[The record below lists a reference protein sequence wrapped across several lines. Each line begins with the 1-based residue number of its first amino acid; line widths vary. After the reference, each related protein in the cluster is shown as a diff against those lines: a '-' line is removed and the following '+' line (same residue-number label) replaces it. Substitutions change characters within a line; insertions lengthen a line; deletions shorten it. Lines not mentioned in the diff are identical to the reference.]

1 MARRRFRG
9 DSSHVAGEVPAVR
22 PARPGVHPGEPFGH
36 RRPPSGGIQGAP
48 DRRALSG
55 GRETARAVED
65 SRRQAPRRTWVD
77 GTPSGNGADAWESG
91 EPTRPPGPR
100 RLVFVRDAFTDRE
113 GSGRSVNQSP
123 VRDRPIGLEH
133 RDPSGLVLD
142 AQDENLALDAGDPT
156 AAQIGR
162 HHQLAADQRLRIV
175 SLGESRA
182 ARPDPVGTQIDLQHQ
197 GRRPGAFV
205 PATGTHGSDPKGR
218 RQGTLGHG
226 LSPFRGSCRRGIDRP
241 GPAPPVPGTGCSA
254 PGP

>member
-22 PARPGVHPGEPFGH
+22 PARPRVHPGEPFGH

-55 GRETARAVED
+55 AWSGQRSSRMPGGGRLD
-65 SRRQAPRRTWVD
+65 GPRPAGKPPR
-77 GTPSGNGADAWESG
+77 NGADAWESG
-91 EPTRPPGPR
+91 ESTRPPGPR
-100 RLVFVRDAFTDRE
+100 RLSCAPDALADR
-113 GSGRSVNQSP
+113 GTFWQSVDQSP

-133 RDPSGLVLD
+133 RDPSDLVLD

-156 AAQIGR
+156 AAQIAR

-182 ARPDPVGTQIDLQHQ
+182 ARPDPVGTQIDLEHQ

-205 PATGTHGSDPKGR
+205 PATGTHGSDPEGR

-241 GPAPPVPGTGCSA
+241 GPAPRVPGTGCSA